1 MKEILETATEL
12 GLLIKDTDVW
22 KNFDEISQILEENS
36 ESKNL
41 MNEFNAI
48 TEEHHRRRTA
58 GDIIESY
65 EEKNR
70 LEIMEKVKSDPILT
84 KYITAREDYINML
97 TEIQE
102 AMKND
107 DF

>member
-22 KNFDEISQILEENS
+22 KNFDEMSQILEENT

-41 MNEFNAI
+41 MNEFNII

-70 LEIMEKVKSDPILT
+70 LEIMEKVKSDSILT